1 MSYENNLIETLVSV
15 FTVENGNLKVL
26 LLRKKTE
33 PYKGYWII
41 PGNVLYNNETLKQNV
56 LTVLDE
62 KLGLP
67 NILIEQCYTF
77 SNLDR

>member
-41 PGNVLYNNETLKQNV
+41 FSRKLSYSNDS
-56 LTVLDE
+56 LDY
-62 KLGLP
+62 KKS
-67 NILIEQCYTF
+67 IT
-77 SNLDR
+77 